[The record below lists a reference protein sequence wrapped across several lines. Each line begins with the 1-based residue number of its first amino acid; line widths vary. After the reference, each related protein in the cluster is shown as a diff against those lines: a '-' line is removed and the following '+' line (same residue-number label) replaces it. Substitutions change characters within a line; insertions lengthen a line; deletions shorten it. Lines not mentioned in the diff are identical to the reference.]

1 MSLPVLW
8 VEKIFKKLTLNYG
21 VEFLNRYKGQ
31 EMSDIKTD
39 WSDELQ
45 GFERF
50 PEAIAFA
57 LQNLPDKPP
66 TAQIFKALCRQAPS
80 REAPALPLPLPKVNP
95 EIAAK
100 VIDGLKASNTK
111 TGRMDPRAW
120 AKAILAN
127 PAGRTPTVIQMAKNA
142 VVEAA

>member
-8 VEKIFKKLTLNYG
+8 VDKIFKKLTLNYG

-31 EMSDIKTD
+31 EMPDVKTD
-39 WSDELQ
+39 WCDQLQ
-45 GFERF
+45 GYENS
-50 PEAIAFA
+50 PEAISFA
-57 LQNLPDKPP
+57 LENLPDKPP

-80 REAPALPLPLPKVNP
+80 REAPALPMPKANP

-100 VIDGLKASNTK
+100 VIGGLKASNQTS
-111 TGRMDPRAW
+111 RHDPRAW
-120 AKAILAN
+120 AHAILAN

-142 VVEAA
+142 VGEAA